1 MSEILVT
8 RHAGWASITFNRPER
23 RNAIDFALAQR
34 FRDALIELNADAELR
49 AIVLQGAGG
58 AFCSGMDI
66 KAFNTDPPPPWRAQ
80 FMSLWD
86 EVHRLLLDCPKVLIG
101 AIQGGA
107 INGGAAVALAADIS
121 VVGRKAFIHVGEAQ
135 VGMGAPRNISW
146 LVLKHGEAVAMRFA
160 LLADRVGAD
169 ELLRLGVATEVVDEE
184 QVLARAE
191 SLAGRIGGFPP
202 GGVLA
207 AKVGIRRTAM
217 RMTAPEWFLPAA
229 EATPSTQFVP
239 KAVR

>member
-1 MSEILVT
+1 MSEILVH

-23 RNAIDFALAQR
+23 RNAIDFAFAEQ
-34 FRDALIELNADAELR
+34 FRDALRELSADADLR

-66 KAFNTDPPPPWRAQ
+66 KAFNTDPPPPWRDR
-80 FMSLWD
+80 FMPMWE
-86 EVHRLLLDCPKVLIG
+86 EVHHLLLDCPKVLIG

-121 VVGRKAFIHVGEAQ
+121 VVGRQAFILVGEAQ

-146 LVLKHGEAVAMRFA
+146 LVLKHGEAVAMRFT

-169 ELLRLGVATEVVDEE
+169 ELLRLGVATEVVDDD
-184 QVLARAE
+184 QVIVRAE
-191 SLAGRIGGFPP
+191 ALASRIGAFPP

-207 AKVGIRRTAM
+207 AKAGIRRTAM
-217 RMTAPEWFLPAA
+217 RMTSPQWFQPAA
-229 EATPSTQFVP
+229 EATPAKPFVP
-239 KAVR
+239 AAVR